1 MSRTFWYKIL
11 LAAFLI
17 TLAVIQFI
25 PPAPVQLPVELP
37 AAEREDAR
45 LLAFEG
51 IHNFRDMG
59 GYTTEDGHSV
69 AWGRLYRSGHLANAS
84 RSDLQQLQRLQ
95 LDTLIDFRSRAERE
109 DEPSRLPEDTTF
121 TQLSIPILDSG
132 NDALIHDLRA
142 RIDSDDLAGFNADD
156 FMLQANRQ
164 FADEFTPQYR
174 SFMQAVLAAEGRPL
188 AWHCTAGK
196 DRTGFAAAILLRI
209 LGVPKEQIMADYLAS
224 REPSLEARSQD
235 LMLLR
240 VFKGEAAASTV
251 ETMLGVDARWLQAG
265 FDEIDARWG
274 SFDAYVRDG
283 LQLTSNDIQ
292 NLRRHLLAAAG

>member
-1 MSRTFWYKIL
+1 MSRAFWYKIL

-37 AAEREDAR
+37 AAERKDAR

-51 IHNFRDMG
+51 IHNFRDLG
-59 GYTTEDGHSV
+59 GYTTGDGHSV

-95 LDTLIDFRSRAERE
+95 LDTLIDFRSSAERE

-132 NDALIHDLRA
+132 NDALIHDLHA
-142 RIDSDDLAGFNADD
+142 RIDSGDLAGFNADD

-174 SFMQAVLAAEGRPL
+174 HFIQTVLAAEGRPL

-209 LGVPKEQIMADYLAS
+209 LGVPEEQIMADYLAS

-292 NLRRHLLAAAG
+292 NLHRHLLAGAG